1 MTVQPKHLDQ
11 ADRIRQAHDDRNLS
25 IRSRAELTPEA
36 KTALLA
42 KNYLAAKE
50 SMAALQQTAGADTS
64 EQRTKAERS
73 AFGTNGLPGDP
84 ATVAVSYRDAM
95 DRAATL
101 TSSADATALLARA
114 DRAGDEPLAR
124 AVAGHAHDASTSPLG
139 RLDPG
144 WSDVVD
150 TYTATR
156 YAAGRAVDTL
166 RALQPGATNSTRSMF
181 AFVLPKPS
189 ELGSTPD
196 YQMGALAASAP

>member
-1 MTVQPKHLDQ
+1 MAIQQQHLDR
-11 ADRIRQAHDDRNLS
+11 ADRIRQDHDDRNVS

-42 KNYLAAKE
+42 KNYMSAKQLMADLA
-50 SMAALQQTAGADTS
+50 QTANTDTA

-73 AFGTNGLPGDP
+73 AFGTNGLSGDP

-101 TSSADATALLARA
+101 ASSTDASALLARA
-114 DRAGDEPLAR
+114 ERSGDEPLAR
-124 AVAGHAHDASTSPLG
+124 AIAGHAHDASTSALG

-150 TYTATR
+150 AYTASR
-156 YAAGRAVDTL
+156 PAATRAVDTL